1 MPTRGVEFV
10 CQTARCGT
18 AVPQLGFPQFG
29 WSLDLNGPSFFSQ
42 GRRLANKTYFTN
54 GNRGVIYMA
63 DFTNP
68 TAAGSTKVAVK
79 ELLHERM
86 LKPGRTRHPGALEN
100 EGLWLLIMN
109 EHGIRLCTCAS
120 EIPVILIKIRGIS
133 NTSRT
138 QMFTP
143 AHTRIHRRTPTHDLS
158 HTPNTMYN
166 RFFLRH
172 FLVKISFSFV
182 PRYRAKIIA
191 CRCRPRCYGVCG
203 RHSHH

>member
-1 MPTRGVEFV
+1 MHLNGSPSI
-10 CQTARCGT
+10 
-18 AVPQLGFPQFG
+18 GFPQFG

-42 GRRLANKTYFTN
+42 GRRLTNKTYFTN

-166 RFFLRH
+166 RFFL
-172 FLVKISFSFV
+172 LGAQVSGQNYCMQMQTALLWSLWPALASLSTSLKSLTLQSV
-182 PRYRAKIIA
+182 W
-191 CRCRPRCYGVCG
+191 
-203 RHSHH
+203 